1 MATFYDPGADAAE
14 ASDALRGLAHATRSM
29 GEHPGDMYTVMGDL
43 LSGVRSLRQVVD
55 QLATAHLDQRFSA
68 FDDSGDHTAGATH
81 ALAAADELH
90 QTGTL
95 LDQAEERLDQA
106 MNAAGRIAWHPDK
119 PEAAPSRWVSV
130 VFLQGED
137 AEPVLDVIDR
147 QGPDAG
153 IAYLSGWDMG
163 EETMNDA
170 MENGYVYNQPPAGMN
185 DKVAE
190 QGEYA
195 LTYNPAM
202 TYVGL
207 TRRLTDTPTSDDGL
221 RPGGLGNSVG
231 AGQASL
237 SGGRGISFG
246 SNHPTA
252 GRAGTSSPGREPASG
267 SAAGA
272 GAATTSAGSW
282 FAHPGVTAVK
292 RDRGLGR

>member
-29 GEHPGDMYTVMGDL
+29 GEHPSDMYTVMGDL

-55 QLATAHLDQRFSA
+55 QLATTHLDQRFHA
-68 FDDSGDHTAGATH
+68 VDDAGDHTAGATH

-95 LDQAEERLDQA
+95 LDQAEDRLDQA
-106 MNAAGRIAWHPDK
+106 MNAAGRIAWNPNAQE
-119 PEAAPSRWVSV
+119 PAPSRWVSV
-130 VFLQGED
+130 VFLQGEE

-170 MENGYVYNQPPAGMN
+170 MENGYVYNTPPAGTN

-207 TRRLTDTPTSDDGL
+207 TRRLTDTPTSDDNLGIG
-221 RPGGLGNSVG
+221 GGLGTSRGG
-231 AGQASL
+231 ANLA
-237 SGGRGISFG
+237 GGRGITFG

-252 GRAGTSSPGREPASG
+252 GRAGNSNLGREAASGPAS
-267 SAAGA
+267 GA

>member
-55 QLATAHLDQRFSA
+55 QLATTHLDQRFHA
-68 FDDSGDHTAGATH
+68 LDDAGDHTAGATH

-95 LDQAEERLDQA
+95 LDQAEDRLDQA
-106 MNAAGRIAWHPDK
+106 MNAAGRIAWHPNAQE
-119 PEAAPSRWVSV
+119 PSRSRWVSV
-130 VFLQGED
+130 VFLQGEE

-153 IAYLSGWDMG
+153 IAFLAGWDMG
-163 EETMNDA
+163 EETVNDA
-170 MENGYVYNQPPAGMN
+170 MENGYVYNTPPAGTN

-207 TRRLTDTPTSDDGL
+207 TRRLTNTPDTT
-221 RPGGLGNSVG
+221 PGAAGEPSNSLGG
-231 AGQASL
+231 ANLA
-237 SGGRGISFG
+237 GGRGIAFG

-252 GRAGTSSPGREPASG
+252 GPAANTGPARESASG
-267 SAAGA
+267 PGS
-272 GAATTSAGSW
+272 GAASTSAGSW